1 MPPAGLSKV
10 TQRDPGQ
17 YKNLAYTASVASPS
31 VASRLRP
38 DKSSERL
45 REEAENLRKIGIR
58 LQKQAT
64 KLSAQSAAFQ
74 KRIEQ
79 QHSDY
84 PIQRTVKKCCLVP
97 IVAIDAETSLG
108 R

>member
-45 REEAENLRKIGIR
+45 CEESENLRKIAITTAR
-58 LQKQAT
+58 AIND
-64 KLSAQSAAFQ
+64 AQ
-74 KRIEQ
+74 
-79 QHSDY
+79 
-84 PIQRTVKKCCLVP
+84 
-97 IVAIDAETSLG
+97 
-108 R
+108 

>member
-17 YKNLAYTASVASPS
+17 SKNLAYTASVASPS

-38 DKSSERL
+38 EKSSARL

-64 KLSAQSAAFQ
+64 KLSEQSAAFQ

-84 PIQRTVKKCCLVP
+84 SVPSKTVAWC
-97 IVAIDAETSLG
+97 